1 MLIQAALQTQEHA
14 VIPLAQRIDG
24 LLVDQDSIDNS
35 AHHDDLLPV
44 PTVPGEAPDLARGHS
59 ADLSKAG
66 FCRRSNPARVTAPA
80 AERPRSSSTVSI
92 CDHPSAIGRSRMAY
106 CRALGGSP
114 PEIPAVA
121 ASLLSSRG
129 AGPRTLICRRL
140 TGHGQLRL
148 ISREVN
154 APPIA
159 ADCDNS
165 FSSSNGAA
173 FAIAQDLM
181 SRRLPKMDDSLPAQ
195 FAKST
200 NGR

>member
-1 MLIQAALQTQEHA
+1 
-14 VIPLAQRIDG
+14 
-24 LLVDQDSIDNS
+24 
-35 AHHDDLLPV
+35 
-44 PTVPGEAPDLARGHS
+44 
-59 ADLSKAG
+59 
-66 FCRRSNPARVTAPA
+66 
-80 AERPRSSSTVSI
+80 
-92 CDHPSAIGRSRMAY
+92 MAY

-181 SRRLPKMDDSLPAQ
+181 SRRLPKMDSPSGAVCEIEWPMSAVSDCQSMQARRIVEHIRRDFEKPIKGSTRKAARKLFMPLASAPWECTDRPNMDATDIKHVSPA
-195 FAKST
+195 KEL
-200 NGR
+200 GYRPPRE